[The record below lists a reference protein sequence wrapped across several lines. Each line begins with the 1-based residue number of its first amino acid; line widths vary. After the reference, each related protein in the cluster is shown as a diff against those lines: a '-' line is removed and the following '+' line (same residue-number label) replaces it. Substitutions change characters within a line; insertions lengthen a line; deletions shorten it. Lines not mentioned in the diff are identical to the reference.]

1 MKSLRCVLL
10 GASLSVF
17 VSLATAQVRIA
28 TTETGSSLVWS
39 DGATIRATS
48 ATVADLRTFAVPGS
62 AAKVATWRERDSSGV
77 TPYYAISLD
86 GAHVTA
92 VKATNYDLLLRRAQ
106 FDPVSDPP
114 SFADSSLASGGNVYI
129 VQYVTQPLIEYS
141 DTIAALGGRVYDYIA
156 NHAHLVRM
164 SSETRGRVA
173 ALPFVRWIGEYH
185 PEFRIDPGVLA
196 SLHAQSLATERYN
209 VQVFERGLEQQ
220 DRVAQRIAEL
230 GGVVHLVVPE
240 GFRMEA
246 TLSPEQLA
254 AVAAMDEVRF
264 VDRWSAPEDDMDIAR
279 QISGANY
286 VEATPGN
293 YKGQGVNVEVLD
305 GGADLAHPDLVNHV
319 AHGNVPVGTHGTCT
333 SGIVCGSGAGN
344 AQARGVLPSGRLVSG
359 YYGAYSGGNRY
370 VHTAQLVDPSLTWQC
385 VLQSNSWGD
394 SLTSSYTTISSEM
407 DDIVVSDDFLIC
419 QSQSN
424 AGSTMSRPQAWAKN
438 VLSVGGINHENTLT
452 TADDNWG
459 GASIGPA
466 ADGRLKPDLSHF
478 YDQTLTTDVQGG
490 GGYASGN
497 YYTNF
502 GGTSGATPITAGHCG
517 LFFQM
522 WHDGIFGNTP
532 VGATVFAGRP
542 HFTLAKAAMINTAS
556 QYTFNGTSHNLTR
569 THQGWG
575 LANVQTL
582 YDQRA
587 KTFFVDQTDV
597 VSNLSSVSYSLDIA
611 PGEPALRVTLVYR
624 DAMGAVT
631 STQHRKNDLTLKV
644 TSPGNTI
651 YFGNNGLAA
660 GNWSTSG
667 GTSNTKDTVEN
678 VFVQNPAAGTW
689 TVYVLGD
696 DINTNPATNAPA
708 STTDFA
714 LWATGVTFA
723 GSCTTPTTYCFPKV
737 TSAFTVPTIG
747 SNGSPSLSAGGFT
760 VTLTQALPNK
770 SGLLFYGSTQ
780 AAAPFQGGFLCVMPP
795 TVRMP
800 VLTTDA
806 ASSAVQSIAIDPSMV
821 STTRYYQWWFRDP
834 QDANTTGLSAGLIV
848 TFCD

>member
-17 VSLATAQVRIA
+17 VSLANAQVRVA
-28 TTETGSSLVWS
+28 TTETGSNLVWS
-39 DGATIRATS
+39 DGATIRETS
-48 ATVADLRTFAVPGS
+48 ATVADLRSFAVPGS
-62 AAKVATWRERDSSGV
+62 AARVATWRERDSSGV

-86 GAHVTA
+86 GAHVAA

-106 FDPVSDPP
+106 FDPVFDPP
-114 SFADSSLASGGNVYI
+114 SFADSALASGGNVYI

-141 DTIAALGGRVYDYIA
+141 DTITALGGRVYDYIA

-164 SSETRGRVA
+164 SGETRGRIS

-185 PEFRIDPGVLA
+185 PEFRVDPDVLA

-220 DRVAQRIAEL
+220 DRVAARIAEL
-230 GGVVHLVVPE
+230 GGIVHLVVPE

-254 AVAAMDEVRF
+254 TVASMDEVRF

-293 YKGQGVNVEVLD
+293 YTGQGVNVEVLD

-319 AHGNVPVGTHGTCT
+319 SHGNVPVDSHGTCT

-344 AQARGVLPSGRLVSG
+344 AQARGVMPSARLVAG
-359 YYGAYSGGNRY
+359 YYNGYSGGNRY
-370 VHTAQLVDPSLTWQC
+370 VHTAQLVDPSLSWQC
-385 VLQSNSWGD
+385 VLQSNSWG
-394 SLTSSYTTISSEM
+394 STQTSSYTTISAEM
-407 DDIVVSDDFLIC
+407 DDIVVIDDFLIC

-424 AGSTMSRPQAWAKN
+424 TGSTNSRPQAWAKN
-438 VLSVGGINHENTLT
+438 VLSVGGIRHHDTLST
-452 TADDNWG
+452 SDDNWQ

-478 YDQTLTTDVQGG
+478 YDLTLTTDVQGG
-490 GGYASGN
+490 GGYDPGN
-497 YYTNF
+497 YTPDF
-502 GGTSGATPITAGHCG
+502 GGTSGATPITAGYCG

-542 HFTLAKAAMINTAS
+542 HFTLAKAAMVNTAS
-556 QYTFNGTSHNLTR
+556 QYTFSGTSHNLTR

-597 VSNLSSVSYSLDIA
+597 VSNLSSVSYSLDVA

-624 DAMGAVT
+624 DAMGAVA

-667 GTSNTKDTVEN
+667 GNSNTKDTVEN

-696 DINTNPATNAPA
+696 DVNTNPSTNAPA

-723 GSCTTPTTYCFPKV
+723 GSCTTPVTYCFPKV

-747 SNGSPSLSAGGFT
+747 SNGSPSLGAGSFA

-770 SGLLFYGSTQ
+770 NGILFYGSTQ
-780 AAAPFQGGFLCVMPP
+780 AAAPFQGGFLCVLPP

-800 VLTTDA
+800 VLTTDSS
-806 ASSAVQSIAIDPSMV
+806 SSAVQPIAIDASMV